1 MCTRSLSTVKAL
13 GGQALAG
20 SMHVLAVVRGS
31 KIKGADSSKLLAHR
45 FNPRRTQSWA
55 KCQGTRSHDP
65 EPIGVGFK
73 APNELTLPISS
84 KPDPCL
90 IALVTILARQAA
102 RDFFKPHGTAKKSAA
117 SRIKEGF

>member
-1 MCTRSLSTVKAL
+1 
-13 GGQALAG
+13 
-20 SMHVLAVVRGS
+20 
-31 KIKGADSSKLLAHR
+31 
-45 FNPRRTQSWA
+45 
-55 KCQGTRSHDP
+55 
-65 EPIGVGFK
+65 VGFK

-102 RDFFKPHGTAKKSAA
+102 RDFFKPRGTAKKSAA